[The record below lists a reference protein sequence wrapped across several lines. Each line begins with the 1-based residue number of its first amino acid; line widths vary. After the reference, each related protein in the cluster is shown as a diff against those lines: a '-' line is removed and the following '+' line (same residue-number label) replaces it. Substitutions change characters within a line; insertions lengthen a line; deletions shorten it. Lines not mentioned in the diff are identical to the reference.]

1 MALTVGFQRPMEGIG
16 MKMQN
21 EILLLG
27 KKIIVDASSVVLSY
41 KPDENWREIWEDKGG
56 QWSYQDGYLVGCEPE
71 NKGGILLSRKRF
83 DKDVMLSFTVAS
95 VLPATRDLN
104 AVYCTT
110 WDDEINYLKKSYI
123 SGLNGWYE
131 GKSGIERFPE
141 DELRTLTPLY
151 HYEPGTEV
159 RITTGAIQ
167 GHNFLL
173 VDGVLIQELIDN
185 MDPIVGGHVGF
196 SPYSTMLKIK
206 DIEVREIYWEER
218 EQSYLPEF

>member
-1 MALTVGFQRPMEGIG
+1 
-16 MKMQN
+16 MKN

-27 KKIIVDASSVVLSY
+27 KKILVDASPVLLSY
-41 KPDENWREIWEDKGG
+41 QPDENWREVWEDKGG
-56 QWSYQDGYLVGCEPE
+56 TWTYEDGYLVGCEPD
-71 NKGGILLSRKRF
+71 NKGGILLSRQCF
-83 DKDVMLSFTVAS
+83 DKDVMMSFTVAS

-131 GKSGIERFPE
+131 AKSGIERFPE
-141 DELRTLTPLY
+141 DELHALTPFY
-151 HYEPGTEV
+151 RYEPGKEV
-159 RITTGAIQ
+159 RMTVGAIH

-196 SPYSTMLKIK
+196 SPYSTKLKIK
-206 DIEVREIYWEER
+206 DIEVREICWEER
-218 EQSYLPEF
+218 KQSYLPEF

>member
-1 MALTVGFQRPMEGIG
+1 MSQ
-16 MKMQN
+16 
-21 EILLLG
+21 EILLIG
-27 KKIIVDASSVVLSY
+27 KRIDVDKSRVLLSY
-41 KPDENWREIWEDKGG
+41 QPDENWQQLWDAKGG
-56 QWSYQDGYLVGCEPE
+56 TWYHQDGWLIGSEPE
-71 NKGGILLSRKRF
+71 NKGGILLSKARF
-83 DKDVMLSFTVAS
+83 DNDVMLSFTVAS

-104 AVYCTT
+104 AIYCTT

-141 DELRTLTPLY
+141 DELRALTPLY

-167 GHNFLL
+167 GHNFLM

-185 MDPIVGGHVGF
+185 MDPISGGHVGF
-196 SPYSTMLKIK
+196 SPYSTILKIK

-218 EQSYLPEF
+218 LQSYDPEF

>member
-1 MALTVGFQRPMEGIG
+1 MHD
-16 MKMQN
+16 
-21 EILLLG
+21 EILLIG
-27 KKIIVDASSVVLSY
+27 KRIDVAKSKVLLSY
-41 KPDENWREIWEDKGG
+41 KPDEHWQQLWDAKGG
-56 QWSYQDGYLVGCEPE
+56 RWFVENGWLIGSEPE
-71 NKGGILLSRKRF
+71 NKGGILLSKQRF
-83 DKDVMLSFTVAS
+83 DTDVMLSFTVAS

-141 DELRTLTPLY
+141 DELRALTPLY
-151 HYEPGTEV
+151 KYEPGTEV

-185 MDPIVGGHVGF
+185 MDPISGGHVGF
-196 SPYSTMLKIK
+196 SPYSTVLKIK
-206 DIEVREIYWEER
+206 DIEVREICWEER

>member
-1 MALTVGFQRPMEGIG
+1 MDH
-16 MKMQN
+16 
-21 EILLLG
+21 EILLIG
-27 KKIIVDASSVVLSY
+27 KRILVDKSKVVLSSV
-41 KPDENWREIWEDKGG
+41 PEENWQDQWEVKGG
-56 QWSYQDGYLVGCEPE
+56 TWYYEDGCLIGSEPE
-71 NKGGILLSRKRF
+71 NKGGILLSKQRF
-83 DKDVMLSFTVAS
+83 DKDVMLSFTVSS

-104 AVYCTT
+104 AIYCTT

-141 DELRTLTPLY
+141 DELRALTPLY
-151 HYEPGTEV
+151 HYEPGKEV
-159 RITTGAIQ
+159 RITTGAVQ

-196 SPYSTMLKIK
+196 SPYSTILRIR

-218 EQSYLPEF
+218 IQSYDPEF

>member
-1 MALTVGFQRPMEGIG
+1 
-16 MKMQN
+16 MQK

-27 KKIIVDASSVVLSY
+27 KKILVDASPVVLSY
-41 KPDENWREIWEDKGG
+41 QPDENWKEVWEDKAGC
-56 QWSYQDGYLVGCEPE
+56 WTYEDGYLVGSEPD
-71 NKGGILLSRKRF
+71 NKGGILLSRKCF
-83 DKDVMLSFTVAS
+83 DKDVMLTFTAAS

-110 WDDEINYLKKSYI
+110 WDEEMNYLKKSYI

-141 DELRTLTPLY
+141 DQLRALTPLY

-159 RITTGAIQ
+159 RITTGAIN

-173 VDGVLIQELIDN
+173 VDDVLIQELIDN

-196 SPYSTMLKIK
+196 SPYSTKLKIK

-218 EQSYLPEF
+218 VQSYLPEFS

>member
-1 MALTVGFQRPMEGIG
+1 
-16 MKMQN
+16 MK
-21 EILLLG
+21 
-27 KKIIVDASSVVLSY
+27 Y
-41 KPDENWREIWEDKGG
+41 
-56 QWSYQDGYLVGCEPE
+56 
-71 NKGGILLSRKRF
+71 F

-110 WDDEINYLKKSYI
+110 WDEEKNYLKKSYI

-141 DELRTLTPLY
+141 DELRALTSLY

-159 RITTGAIQ
+159 RITTGAIN

-173 VDGVLIQELIDN
+173 VDDVLIQELIDN

-196 SPYSTMLKIK
+196 SAYCTKLKIK
-206 DIEVREIYWEER
+206 EELI
-218 EQSYLPEF
+218 SYLPNFITDIYSNRTKHTPEINKTGIAKIF

>member
-1 MALTVGFQRPMEGIG
+1 
-16 MKMQN
+16 MQN

-27 KKIIVDASSVVLSY
+27 KKILVDASPVVLSY
-41 KPDENWREIWEDKGG
+41 NPDENWREVWDDKGG
-56 QWSYQDGYLVGCEPE
+56 SWSCKDGWLVGSEPD
-71 NKGGILLSRKRF
+71 NKGGILLSKKRF
-83 DKDVMLSFTVAS
+83 DKDVMMSFTVAS
-95 VLPATRDLN
+95 VMPATRDLN

-141 DELRTLTPLY
+141 DELRALTPLY

-159 RITTGAIQ
+159 RMTVGAIE

-218 EQSYLPEF
+218 GQSYLPEF

>member
-1 MALTVGFQRPMEGIG
+1 
-16 MKMQN
+16 MKD

-27 KKIIVDASSVVLSY
+27 KKILVDASPVVLSY
-41 KPDENWREIWEDKGG
+41 QPDENFREVWEDKGG
-56 QWSYQDGYLVGCEPE
+56 QWTYEDGYLVGCEPE
-71 NKGGILLSRKRF
+71 NKGGILLSRQRF
-83 DKDVMLSFTVAS
+83 DKDVMMSFTVAS

-110 WDDEINYLKKSYI
+110 WDDESNYLKKSYI

-141 DELRTLTPLY
+141 DELRALTPLY
-151 HYEPGTEV
+151 HYEPGKEV
-159 RITTGAIQ
+159 RMTVGAIE
-167 GHNFLL
+167 GHNFLI

-196 SPYSTMLKIK
+196 SPYSTKLKIK

>member
-1 MALTVGFQRPMEGIG
+1 
-16 MKMQN
+16 MQN

-41 KPDENWREIWEDKGG
+41 SPDENWREVWDAKGG
-56 QWSYQDGYLVGCEPE
+56 QWTYEDGYLVGCETE
-71 NKGGILLSRKRF
+71 NKGGILLSKKRF
-83 DKDVMLSFTVAS
+83 DKDVMMSFTVAS

-110 WDDEINYLKKSYI
+110 WDEENNYLKKSYI

-141 DELRTLTPLY
+141 DELRALTPLY

-159 RITTGAIQ
+159 RLTVGAIE

-218 EQSYLPEF
+218 GQSYLPEF